1 MKIISIIELEFMI
14 LMDVQELKFFI
25 SSPFDA
31 RNHFPLVASE
41 GDIFLIDIAVTRL
54 QFFQQPAL
62 GYFSIPFDTGT
73 AHIIRKNTN
82 DQRITSQITE
92 HTAQLT
98 EVCSQNGITLCFCNT
113 VGKPLPG
120 KNFVPPPDIRPM
132 LFLSMP
138 TLESLDTLDR
148 NTEPVRTCLYR
159 ILRPRRHTRKKDRDG
174 KHRKPYCF

>member
-1 MKIISIIELEFMI
+1 MITTERFSLFQLLFKKQHEFH
-14 LMDVQELKFFI
+14 LP
-25 SSPFDA
+25 SPFDA

-120 KNFVPPPDIRPM
+120 KNFVTPPDIRPM